1 MRNTLATN
9 IKVGAIQM
17 KLWYAAI
24 VSAFL
29 VAQPAHAGFFEDT
42 FYLAA
47 LKADENGD
55 YASAYKRFVK
65 LAGSS
70 DKAIAGNSAFK
81 LYEYYDSGR
90 GVPKDSAIAIR
101 YLKQVTTVG
110 DAVWRKVAFQ
120 KLAMIYESGTTAIA
134 PDRSVAYSYA
144 LEAQKLGGDMNSTLQ
159 RLSQFPEVT
168 YQRLIDRYSANSSD
182 IAPAGIESALREA
195 SSGNFAKAE
204 NIFLWHAKRG
214 NSDAQYAMS
223 LILRTREEVTSRAD
237 AIVWGYLSA
246 RNGVAAAQRE
256 YGDYLIRETYAPLAE
271 AYSWLER
278 AAAQGDAKAVGIM
291 GDFRLISVKGV
302 QPDAR
307 LAAKYFTRAVEMGDV
322 ASAVRLGDL
331 YYQGLGV
338 AQDKSIAYQLYQEA
352 ARAGELSAKAK
363 LIALFPSGKPSNEGA
378 TSLNI
383 AGINRL
389 SSNIKALT
397 PVELFDIVSRSVHK
411 IFAVSKKEA
420 MSQGSAVAVTSR
432 TLVTNCHVTTGSDAV
447 GTLIN
452 GEVAVFIP
460 QREVRTADLCVYEVE
475 RDVTPISTIRS
486 FESLKVGERVYA
498 VGSPSG
504 LDNTFSE
511 GVISGLRDDRGIKY
525 IQTTAPISPGS
536 SGGGLFDEAGRLIG
550 ITTKGVTTSGNI
562 NFAVST
568 DMLQ

>member
-1 MRNTLATN
+1 M
-9 IKVGAIQM
+9 KHWQVAI
-17 KLWYAAI
+17 L
-24 VSAFL
+24 SALFF
-29 VAQPAHAGFFEDT
+29 VQPAHAGFFEDT
-42 FYLAA
+42 SYLAA

-70 DKAIAGNSAFK
+70 DRAIAGNSAFK

-110 DAVWRKVAFQ
+110 DTVWRKIAFQ
-120 KLAMIYESGTTAIA
+120 KLAMIYEVGATAIA

-168 YQRLIDRYSANSSD
+168 YQRLIDRYSANTSD

-195 SSGNFAKAE
+195 SSGNFTEAE
-204 NIFLWHAKRG
+204 KIFLWHAKRG

-223 LILRTREEVTSRAD
+223 LILRTSDDVASRAD

-256 YGDYLIRETYAPLAE
+256 YGEYLIRETYAPLAE

-278 AAAQGDAKAVGIM
+278 AAAQGDGKAAGIM

-322 ASAVRLGDL
+322 ASAVRLADL

-338 AQDKSIAYQLYQEA
+338 TQNKLIAYQLYQEA
-352 ARAGELSAKAK
+352 SRAGELSAKAK
-363 LIALFPSGKPSNEGA
+363 LIALFPAGKPSSDGS
-378 TSLNI
+378 TLVSV
-383 AGINRL
+383 AGINQL
-389 SSNIKALT
+389 SSNVKTLT
-397 PVELFDIVSRSVHK
+397 PVELYEIVSRSVHK

-420 MSQGSAVAVTSR
+420 TSQGSAVAITSR
-432 TLVTNCHVTTGSDAV
+432 TVVTNCHVTTGSDAV

-452 GEVAVFIP
+452 GEVAVFTP
-460 QREVRTADLCVYEVE
+460 QKEVRAADLCVYAVE
-475 RDVTPISTIRS
+475 NDITPISTVRS

-511 GVISGLRDDRGIKY
+511 GVISGLREDRGIKY

-550 ITTKGVTTSGNI
+550 ITTKGLTTSGNI
-562 NFAVST
+562 NFAVSM
-568 DMLQ
+568 DML